1 MATREIRLGSIKGLS
16 SYELA
21 VKSGTFTG
29 TLIEYLNKEQ
39 QYYNDMVL
47 YGDALKDELG
57 GIDADTINA
66 IMADAV
72 KYEDFATYDDMEAW
86 LKDAA
91 NIGTL
96 RDGDLLLIEDMD
108 VPNYWV
114 LEALEVADEDTGYYY
129 KIAELGDLFG
139 EGSTEIDTSKLVSL
153 DSVSDNKVI
162 DRVVDLNDYLEV
174 GQYTISTIIA
184 DQILNKPEGA
194 SAGDLFIKCTFDDN
208 NDTGEIHR
216 QQVYMTYD
224 NTGIYTRYIHRDSA
238 DGDTVYGEW
247 TKFVTE
253 PEVKE
258 VVQTYTAKALTL
270 DAPNNVITE
279 PVDLNDYLEIGQYSI
294 DDSAVGDITNKPE
307 GITVAGELIVNCPIA
322 TDDDLE
328 TGDAIHR
335 QQMFIT
341 CDNTGIFMRYIHKDS
356 ADVEIVYD
364 KWKKIVNG
372 DDLADGNILDHN
384 TRNTII
390 RGTINYSANYG
401 YADGALMDLSKYGIS
416 GNNTVAEIVT
426 LLPAYSTTIIEY
438 NSVSLSDITIFNNSL
453 PTSAAGMLYIKRL
466 SGTNDTARAYATV
479 HDIVNNVT
487 YTASYIN
494 GTLSNWTKL
503 ASASDL
509 TNLNV
514 KVDSWDESTATLH
527 LTSV

>member
-139 EGSTEIDTSKLVSL
+139 EGSTEIDTTKLVSL
-153 DSVSDNKVI
+153 DTVSANRFISSGSDVN
-162 DRVVDLNDYLEV
+162 NYLTV
-174 GQYTISTIIA
+174 GQYTIAPENVNS
-184 DQILNKPEGA
+184 ILNIPEGA
-194 SAGDLFIKCTFDDN
+194 SAGDLFVKTMIEDDEDTF
-208 NDTGEIHR
+208 HR
-216 QQVYMTYD
+216 LQVYMTYD
-224 NTGIYTRYIHRDSA
+224 NTGIYTRYIHK
-238 DGDTVYGEW
+238 DGV
-247 TKFVTE
+247 
-253 PEVKE
+253 
-258 VVQTYTAKALTL
+258 
-270 DAPNNVITE
+270 
-279 PVDLNDYLEIGQYSI
+279 
-294 DDSAVGDITNKPE
+294 
-307 GITVAGELIVNCPIA
+307 
-322 TDDDLE
+322 
-328 TGDAIHR
+328 
-335 QQMFIT
+335 
-341 CDNTGIFMRYIHKDS
+341 
-356 ADVEIVYD
+356 DVEIVYGEWQ
-364 KWKKIVNG
+364 KLATGN
-372 DDLADGNILDHN
+372 DLNNVDVSFDNVALTGTPTAPTAD
-384 TRNTII
+384 
-390 RGTINYSANYG
+390 
-401 YADGALMDLSKYGIS
+401 
-416 GNNTVAEIVT
+416 V
-426 LLPAYSTTIIEY
+426 
-438 NSVSLSDITIFNNSL
+438 
-453 PTSAAGMLYIKRL
+453 
-466 SGTNDTARAYATV
+466 GTNTEQIATTAFVQSAISNLVDSAPEAMDTLNELATAITEHQDV
-479 HDIVNNVT
+479 ATALDAAIANKVDKIDGKGLSTND
-487 YTASYIN
+487 YTDEDKEK
-494 GTLSNWTKL
+494 LSNVENVSVDSELSATSTNAIQNKVV
-503 ASASDL
+503 ASKFDTIESEISSLKA
-509 TNLNV
+509 NI